1 MSAPPSPK
9 SRIPIRANSCPTSPK
24 PRHIGLA
31 HSALITIHET
41 PQQKDDPPKLTR
53 MPRVR
58 SCDSLCQRATD
69 KILPHLPQPDDQT
82 KDLDS
87 AEPLNLDENVNTYG
101 SATSNTIPQPEVKQP
116 DTQSS
121 PCTITAPEA
130 AWQDHLL
137 KDQKAR
143 KWKLCTSL
151 QIVLD
156 QHNSLLADVKIF
168 SAKAEC
174 LVSLLDDIAG
184 SNQRLR
190 YLHQRAVEQSR
201 ILEQQS
207 KQLTSASD
215 LVLTSNKCFIAECD
229 SFLKDNASSYDLLL
243 AEKEKSFQQAM
254 NTKIFNKDTRVVKNE
269 DLYRQNEELA
279 LFVASLTVLLDA
291 LESINVLLLKHKD
304 GIDAQIL
311 EFRTTMA
318 ELVQKK
324 SSSSMSVLFKFS
336 CFR

>member
-1 MSAPPSPK
+1 MPQSPR
-9 SRIPIRANSCPTSPK
+9 SRIPVRANSCPTSPK
-24 PRHIGLA
+24 PRHISLA
-31 HSALITIHET
+31 HSALITIHES

-69 KILPHLPQPDDQT
+69 KILPHLPQPDDQI

-87 AEPLNLDENVNTYG
+87 IEPHKLDENVNTSG
-101 SATSNTIPQPEVKQP
+101 SATSNTIPQPEVKQQP
-116 DTQSS
+116 DTQSP
-121 PCTITAPEA
+121 PCTITASEV

-151 QIVLD
+151 RIVLD
-156 QHNSLLADVKIF
+156 QHNSLLADVNIS

-174 LVSLLDDIAG
+174 LVSLLDDVAR

-201 ILEQQS
+201 ILDQQS
-207 KQLTSASD
+207 EQLTSASK
-215 LVLTSNKCFIAECD
+215 LVLTSNKSLIAECD
-229 SFLKDNASSYDLLL
+229 SFLKDNAASYDFLL
-243 AEKEKSFQQAM
+243 AEKEKSFQHAM
-254 NTKIFNKDTRVVKNE
+254 DIKTLNKDSQVSKNE

-279 LFVASLTVLLDA
+279 MFVASLTALLDTLA
-291 LESINVLLLKHKD
+291 SINVLLLKHKD
-304 GIDAQIL
+304 VIDAQIL
-311 EFRTTMA
+311 EFKTTMA
-318 ELVQKK
+318 ELARKK
-324 SSSSMSVLFKFS
+324 NSSSMSVLFKFS

>member
-1 MSAPPSPK
+1 MSTPQSPR
-9 SRIPIRANSCPTSPK
+9 SRIPIRAKSCPSSPK
-24 PRHIGLA
+24 PRHISLA

-41 PQQKDDPPKLTR
+41 PQQKDAPPKLTR

-69 KILPHLPQPDDQT
+69 KVLPHLPQPNDQT

-87 AEPLNLDENVNTYG
+87 VEPLKLDENVNTSG
-101 SATSNTIPQPEVKQP
+101 SATSNTTFEAEVKQLE
-116 DTQSS
+116 TQSP
-121 PCTITAPEA
+121 PCTISASEA
-130 AWQDHLL
+130 AWQDHLS
-137 KDQKAR
+137 KDQKTR

-156 QHNSLLADVKIF
+156 QHNSLLADIKIS

-174 LVSLLDDIAG
+174 LVSLLNDVAG
-184 SNQRLR
+184 NNQRLR
-190 YLHQRAVEQSR
+190 YLHQRAMEQSR
-201 ILEQQS
+201 VLDQQS
-207 KQLTSASD
+207 KQLASASN
-215 LVLTSNKCFIAECD
+215 LVLTSNKSLIDQCE
-229 SFLKDNASSYDLLL
+229 SFLKTNASSYDFLL
-243 AEKEKSFQQAM
+243 AEKEKSFQHAM
-254 NTKIFNKDTRVVKNE
+254 NSKTFNKDTRVPKNE
-269 DLYRQNEELA
+269 DLYRQNKELA
-279 LFVASLTVLLDA
+279 MFVASLTTLLDT

-304 GIDAQIL
+304 VIDAQIL

-324 SSSSMSVLFKFS
+324 NSSSMSVLFKFS